1 MKTLTHTQQQTIE
14 KHAEEALELLKK
26 LISTPSYSGEEDQT
40 AALLASDLNQRGF
53 EVERIQNNVIA
64 RSKEWNDDLPT
75 LLLNSHHDTVRATD
89 NWLTNP
95 FEPVI
100 KGEQLFGL
108 GSNDAGAPLVSLLQS
123 FYLLQAEQQNY
134 NLVFLASAEE
144 ETSGKRG
151 VPITLDALGKID
163 LAIVGEPTQME
174 MATSER
180 GLIVLDVT
188 MFGASGHAA
197 RGEGI
202 NALYKAVD
210 AIQWF
215 RSYTFDQVSEL
226 LGPVSMNVTKIEAG
240 TQHNVVPDKCSFVVD
255 VRPNDCYTNA
265 EIVRIIQE
273 HVEGEVVPRSLH
285 LNSSGISSTHTIVE
299 KARELG
305 VATVSS
311 KTMSDQAHMPFPSVK
326 MGPGDTHRS
335 HTPNEYIYIHELLEG
350 IQGYYRMLNG
360 LEIPHWKQP

>member
-1 MKTLTHTQQQTIE
+1 MNTLTHIQQQTIE
-14 KHAEEALELLKK
+14 NHAEEALELLKN

-40 AALLASDLNQRGF
+40 AALLESDLKRNGF
-53 EVERIQNNVIA
+53 PVQRIQNNVIA
-64 RSKEWNDDLPT
+64 RSKTWNDELPT
-75 LLLNSHHDTVRATD
+75 LLLNSHHDTVRATE
-89 NWLTNP
+89 NWVTDP
-95 FEPVI
+95 FEPVL

-108 GSNDAGAPLVSLLQS
+108 GSNDAGAPLVSLLQT
-123 FYLLQAEQQNY
+123 FYLLQEKEQPF

-144 ETSGKRG
+144 ETSGVRG

-163 LAIVGEPTQME
+163 LAVVGEPTQME

-188 MFGASGHAA
+188 MHGESGHAA
-197 RGEGI
+197 RGEGV

-215 RSYTFDQVSEL
+215 RSYSFEQVSEL

-265 EIVRIIQE
+265 EIVELIQE
-273 HVEGEVVPRSLH
+273 HVEGDVVPRSLH
-285 LNSSGISSTHTIVE
+285 LNSSGIASSHSIVE
-299 KARELG
+299 KAKQLG

-326 MGPGDTHRS
+326 MGPGNTHRS
-335 HTPNEYIYIHELLEG
+335 HTPNEFIYIHELKQG
-350 IQGYYRMLNG
+350 IQGYVELLHG
-360 LEIPHWKQP
+360 LEIPHWQP